1 MLISI
6 TQNISEYK
14 YDVREGAL
22 YINSVASV
30 REAKE
35 FINRLLWVRK
45 NIPF

>member
-1 MLISI
+1 MLNKV
-6 TQNISEYK
+6 TK
-14 YDVREGAL
+14 YFEWAIKRER
-22 YINSVASV
+22 IRFVNSVTNI